1 MRGRWHIT
9 GSMTEIVIPDPSLVI
24 LVGAAASG
32 KSTFATRHF
41 RPSEILSSDAMRAL
55 ISGDEADQ
63 HATDAAFGRLH
74 RELERRL
81 QERLL
86 TVVDATNVER
96 RARRALLARAV
107 AAGVPSLA
115 LVLDLRPAVVLARN
129 AARTGRV
136 VDEAVVQRHLLRLR
150 SCLDGPGGGLRA
162 EGFDQVVVLRDPR
175 EVDEVR
181 IRRSPP

>member
-1 MRGRWHIT
+1 M
-9 GSMTEIVIPDPSLVI
+9 
-24 LVGAAASG
+24 
-32 KSTFATRHF
+32 
-41 RPSEILSSDAMRAL
+41 PSEILSSDAMRAL
-55 ISGDEADQ
+55 ISGDESDQ
-63 HATDAAFGRLH
+63 NATDAVFGRLH

-86 TVVDATNVER
+86 TVIDATNVER
-96 RARRALLARAV
+96 RARRALLARAL

-115 LVLDLRPAVVLARN
+115 LVLDLRPAMVLARN

-136 VDEAVVQRHLLRLR
+136 VDEVVVQRHLSRLR
-150 SCLDGPGGGLRA
+150 SWLDGPGGGLPADR
-162 EGFDQVVVLRDPR
+162 FDQVVILRDPR